1 MKRRILVADDEASI
15 REFVVINLEH
25 SNYEVVQAA
34 DGLEAWEAYLASE
47 EEFDL
52 ALLDIMMP
60 EMDGLELCRR
70 IREKSSHTGII
81 FLTALTQE
89 MDKVKGLLSGA
100 DDYITKPFSPSEL
113 MARVE
118 SVMRRVAQHNYKN
131 TGTGA
136 DAEPSILASGDFRL
150 DPRNRTLRRGSERI
164 ELTNIELQMMEYF
177 LSNKDRI
184 LSRKDILLTIW
195 GNDGVNELKIVDVNI
210 RRLRIKIEADPSNP
224 KRIVTIWGLGYKW
237 VDRVE

>member
-34 DGLEAWEAYLASE
+34 DGLEAWEAYQASE

-60 EMDGLELCRR
+60 EIDGLELCRR
-70 IREKSSHTGII
+70 IREKNNHTGII

-118 SVMRRVAQHNYKN
+118 SVMRRVARHNK
-131 TGTGA
+131 GQ
-136 DAEPSILASGDFRL
+136 EPSVLVSGEFRL
-150 DPRNRTLRRGSERI
+150 DTRSRTLRKGNSRVD
-164 ELTNIELQMMEYF
+164 LTNIELQLMEYF
-177 LSNKDRI
+177 LSHKDVV
-184 LSRKDILLTIW
+184 LSRKEILRTIW
-195 GNDGVNELKIVDVNI
+195 GNEGVNELKIVDVNI
-210 RRLRIKIEADPSNP
+210 RRLRIKIEDDPSNP
-224 KRIVTIWGLGYKW
+224 KRIATIWGLGYKW
-237 VDRVE
+237 VEQSE

>member
-34 DGLEAWEAYLASE
+34 DGIEAWEAFESSDEA
-47 EEFDL
+47 FDL

-60 EMDGLELCRR
+60 GMDGLELCRR
-70 IREKSSHTGII
+70 IRERGSNTGII

-118 SVMRRVAQHNYKN
+118 SVMRRIAHHTKGQ
-131 TGTGA
+131 
-136 DAEPSILASGDFRL
+136 EPSVLVSGEFRL
-150 DPRNRTLRRGSERI
+150 DPRSRTLRKGSSRVD
-164 ELTNIELQMMEYF
+164 LTNIELQLMEFF
-177 LSNKDRI
+177 LGHKDMV
-184 LSRKDILLTIW
+184 LSRGEILRSIW
-195 GNDGVNELKIVDVNI
+195 GNDGVNELKIVDVNV
-210 RRLRIKIEADPSNP
+210 RRLRIKVEDDPSNP

-237 VDRVE
+237 VEQSE